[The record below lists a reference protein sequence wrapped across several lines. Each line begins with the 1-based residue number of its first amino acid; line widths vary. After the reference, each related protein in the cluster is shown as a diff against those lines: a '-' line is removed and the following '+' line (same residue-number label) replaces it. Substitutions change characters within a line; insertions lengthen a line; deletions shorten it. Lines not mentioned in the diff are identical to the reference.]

1 MPSLDSSPLVPVALI
16 PDTDACA
23 RYHDLQDLAGTTKFV
38 NLLEATLAN
47 QAASAPQSPAMAPT
61 ARYVVQEGDNL
72 YTICQKLGISDHHTL
87 ARANGLDNPDL
98 LKIGQVLKLPS
109 QPQAGPSPTS
119 YQPPVRLAN
128 QPKDTNASS
137 QVCQYV
143 VQPGDTLAKISRDVG
158 IQNPLALASL
168 NQLSDP
174 DHLAIGQV
182 LKLPGATET
191 NPEQA
196 CHRAPSSLTNPPLPL
211 PKPRPQPGG
220 QIVVASWYGSQH
232 HGQLMAN
239 GQPFNM
245 FADTV
250 AHRSL
255 PLGTEVR
262 LTNPRNNREI
272 TATVTDRGPYIKGR
286 DLDVSYGIARR
297 LGIVRAGVAPLKM
310 QKISNLNLPVG

>member
-1 MPSLDSSPLVPVALI
+1 MPSLDSSPLSPLALI
-16 PDTDACA
+16 PDADACV
-23 RYHDLQDLAGTTKFV
+23 RYHDFQDLAGTNKFAT
-38 NLLEATLAN
+38 LLEATWAN
-47 QAASAPQSPAMAPT
+47 QATSAQESPNSAPT
-61 ARYVVQEGDNL
+61 ACYVVQKGDNL
-72 YTICQKLGISDHHTL
+72 YNICQKLGISDHHTL

-98 LKIGQVLKLPS
+98 LKIGQVLNLPR
-109 QPQAGPSPTS
+109 QPQSGASPTS
-119 YQPPVRLAN
+119 YRPPVRLATR
-128 QPKDTNASS
+128 PKESPASS
-137 QVCQYV
+137 RVCQYV
-143 VQPGDTLAKISRDVG
+143 VQAGDTLTKISRDFG
-158 IQNPLALASL
+158 IPNPLALASL
-168 NQLSDP
+168 NQLADP

-182 LKLPGATET
+182 LKLPGAKEA

-196 CHRAPSSLTNPPLPL
+196 SRRAPSSLTPPPLPV
-211 PKPRPQPGG
+211 PRPQPQPGG

-232 HGQLMAN
+232 HGHLMAN

-245 FADTV
+245 FANTV

-262 LTNPRNNREI
+262 LTNPKNNREV

-310 QKISNLNLPVG
+310 QKITNLNLPVG